1 MLTAMSTHV
10 IGTAPSNARS
20 ASDIA
25 VPPLESRPRHHI
37 GRHRRTAPDQRRLW
51 GPLTHIGLSCGVI
64 VCAALIAMTVLVG
77 TPSDAG
83 AVAGLPA
90 PLPAGP
96 TVASPA
102 PGGDAYA
109 WPLDGTPLVTLRF
122 EPPPQ
127 RWQSGHRG
135 VDIAGEP
142 GMVVRAA
149 GPGVVHF
156 AGSLAGRG
164 VVSIQ
169 HPLGFR
175 TTYEPIQ
182 PIVAA
187 GDRVRTGDVIGRL
200 TAGHRECP
208 VTACLHWGLR
218 LGTTYLDP
226 LSLLGLGRVRLLPM
240 VSRDRQ
246 PA

>member
-1 MLTAMSTHV
+1 
-10 IGTAPSNARS
+10 
-20 ASDIA
+20 
-25 VPPLESRPRHHI
+25 
-37 GRHRRTAPDQRRLW
+37 LW
-51 GPLTHIGLSCGVI
+51 SVLTHIGLSCGVV
-64 VCAALIAMTVLVG
+64 VCAGLIATTVLVG
-77 TPSDAG
+77 TPGD
-83 AVAGLPA
+83 AVAVADLPVS
-90 PLPAGP
+90 LGAGP
-96 TVASPA
+96 TVVSPA
-102 PGGDAYA
+102 PTGDAYT

-127 RWQSGHRG
+127 RWQAGHRG
-135 VDIAGEP
+135 IDLAGEP

-169 HPLGFR
+169 HSFGLR

-182 PIVAA
+182 PIVAT
-187 GDRVRTGDVIGRL
+187 GDRVRAGDVIGRL

-226 LSLLGLGRVRLLPM
+226 LSLLGLGSVRLLPM
-240 VSRDRQ
+240 VSQDRP